1 MSSIIDLAFDQELI
15 DGGCFPPG
23 YMTRSNTDPP
33 PPNNLD
39 EIHEKLRQ
47 PRPSITTSNEDFLH
61 FKSLSFS
68 VTNKAEMISK
78 ILPIIRG
85 RESIPSGQDCR
96 FDNLKKL
103 ADISKPKPDYFN
115 GSSPVEV
122 PPKIRGDLGEYIV
135 PSSNNRRPLLP
146 NFFFELN
153 APNGQGLVVRR
164 KVTRDLAYGAR
175 GMHRIQSYKQD
186 QPMFDGNAYTIGGT
200 YNSDCETLILY
211 TTHPTRP
218 TDPNGEPEY
227 WTTKIRSYNMT
238 DKADTFWEGVAA
250 FRNAQDWAKE
260 QRDAFIKVAKERNN
274 ER

>member
-1 MSSIIDLAFDQELI
+1 MTTIRDLAFQQTLI
-15 DGGCFPPG
+15 DSGCFPYG
-23 YMTRSNTDPP
+23 YTRSNTDPP
-33 PPNNLD
+33 LPNNLD

-47 PRPSITTSNEDFLH
+47 PRGPSVTNKDFLH
-61 FKSLSFS
+61 FKSLNFS
-68 VTNKAEMISK
+68 VTTKAEVISK

-85 RESIPSGQDCR
+85 RESIPSGQDCN
-96 FDNLKKL
+96 FDNLKQL
-103 ADISKPKPDYFN
+103 ADMSKPKPDYFN

-135 PSSNNRRPLLP
+135 PSSNNSRPLLP
-146 NFFFELN
+146 NFFFELD
-153 APNGQGLVVRR
+153 APDKHDARW
-164 KVTRDLAYGAR
+164 KVTQDLVYGAR
-175 GMHRIQSYKQD
+175 GMHKIQSYMQD
-186 QPMFDGNAYTIGGT
+186 QPMFDGNAYAIGGT
-200 YNSDCETLILY
+200 YDCYTQTLMLH

-227 WTTKIRSYNMT
+227 WTTMIRSYAMI
-238 DKADTFWEGVAA
+238 DKFDPFREGVAV

>member
-1 MSSIIDLAFDQELI
+1 
-15 DGGCFPPG
+15 
-23 YMTRSNTDPP
+23 
-33 PPNNLD
+33 
-39 EIHEKLRQ
+39 
-47 PRPSITTSNEDFLH
+47 
-61 FKSLSFS
+61 
-68 VTNKAEMISK
+68 MISK

-85 RESIPSGQDCR
+85 RESIPSGQDYR
-96 FDNLKKL
+96 FGNLKQL

-135 PSSNNRRPLLP
+135 PSSDNSKPLLP
-146 NFFFELN
+146 NFFFELDT
-153 APNGQGLVVRR
+153 PNGHVLDTRL

-175 GMHRIQSYKQD
+175 GMHKIQSYRQD
-186 QPMFDGNAYTIGGT
+186 QPMFDGNAYAIGGT
-200 YNSDCETLILY
+200 YDCYSQTLMLY

-227 WTTKIRSYNMT
+227 WTTMIRNYAMA
-238 DKADTFWEGVAA
+238 DKATFREGVAA

-260 QRDAFIKVAKERNN
+260 QRDAFIKVAKKRNN

>member
-1 MSSIIDLAFDQELI
+1 MSSIKDLAFDQQLI
-15 DGGCFPPG
+15 DGGIFPPG
-23 YMTRSNTDPP
+23 YTRSNTDPP
-33 PPNNLD
+33 SPNNLD

-47 PRPSITTSNEDFLH
+47 PRPSVTNENFPH

-68 VTNKAEMISK
+68 VTNKAEVMSN

-85 RESIPSGQDCR
+85 RESIPSGQEYR
-96 FDNLKKL
+96 FDNLGEL
-103 ADISKPKPDYFN
+103 ADISKPRPDYFN

-135 PSSNNRRPLLP
+135 PSSISRRPLLP

-153 APNGQGLVVRR
+153 APNGDALEVRR

-200 YNSDCETLILY
+200 YNNEILRLY

-218 TDPNGEPEY
+218 TDPSGEPEY
-227 WTTKIRSYNMT
+227 WTTMIRSYAMT